1 MTRHETIEKA
11 TNWMEETA
19 KDPKH
24 GYDQI
29 YRWGQKGDYDCSA
42 AVITAWDKAGV
53 DLKNDGEDKTGIWP
67 KKGGV
72 NTSWDIG
79 SGLLKNGFKDISDK
93 VNFRTGEGLKRGDVL
108 VAKGHHVAMY
118 CGDGKEVEASINEK
132 RTATGGKPGD
142 QTGREF
148 LIRSY
153 RNYPWTN
160 VYRYEGGVDE
170 KVDKKPVKAK
180 ATFNDHTHLKVTAH
194 NGLNIRK
201 APVNGQII
209 TAIPF
214 GSLVSYDDDR
224 NKEGAWFPVDKYKV
238 AGQSEWKKIKGY
250 CSSKFLKEV

>member
-1 MTRHETIEKA
+1 MTRQETIEKA
-11 TNWMEETA
+11 TDWMEKTA
-19 KDPKH
+19 KDNDH

-132 RTATGGKPGD
+132 RTEPYG
-142 QTGREF
+142 
-148 LIRSY
+148 
-153 RNYPWTN
+153 
-160 VYRYEGGVDE
+160 
-170 KVDKKPVKAK
+170 
-180 ATFNDHTHLKVTAH
+180 
-194 NGLNIRK
+194 
-201 APVNGQII
+201 
-209 TAIPF
+209 
-214 GSLVSYDDDR
+214 
-224 NKEGAWFPVDKYKV
+224 
-238 AGQSEWKKIKGY
+238 
-250 CSSKFLKEV
+250 

>member
-1 MTRHETIEKA
+1 MATIQETIEKA
-11 TNWMEETA
+11 TDWMESTA

-24 GYDQI
+24 GYDQT

-67 KKGGV
+67 KKGGA

-79 SGLLKNGFKDISDK
+79 SVLLKHGFKEVLDVHFS
-93 VNFRTGEGLKRGDVL
+93 TGEGLKRGDVL

-118 CGDGKEVEASINEK
+118 CGSGKEVEASINEK

-160 VYRYEGGVDE
+160 AYRYVGDE
-170 KVDKKPVKAK
+170 KPDTVKTKIVDTKPI
-180 ATFNDHTHLKVTAH
+180 NLDHIHFKVTAE

-201 APVNGQII
+201 KPYGLII
-209 TAIPF
+209 KALPYK
-214 GSLVSYDDDR
+214 SLVSFDDDQ
-224 NKEGAWFPVDKYKV
+224 KAIDGWKAIDKYKV
-238 AGQSEWKKIKGY
+238 PGGEWKKLNGY
-250 CSSKFLKEV
+250 CSSKWLEKV

>member
-1 MTRHETIEKA
+1 MTRQQTIEKA
-11 TNWMEETA
+11 TDWMESTA

-67 KKGGV
+67 KKGGA

-79 SGLLKNGFKDISDK
+79 SVLLKHGFKEVIGVHFS
-93 VNFRTGEGLKRGDVL
+93 TGEGLKRGDVL

-118 CGDGKEVEASINEK
+118 CGNGKEVEASINEK

-148 LIRSY
+148 LIRKY

-160 VYRYEGGVDE
+160 VYRYYGGEAEAKNE
-170 KVDKKPVKAK
+170 KVETAL
-180 ATFNDHTHLKVTAH
+180 DHIHFKVTAT
-194 NGLNIRK
+194 NGLNVRK
-201 APVNGQII
+201 KPDGTII
-209 TAIPF
+209 TALPYK
-214 GSLVSYDDDR
+214 SLVSFDDDQ
-224 NKEGAWFPVDKYKV
+224 KAVDGWKAIDKYKV
-238 AGQSEWKKIKGY
+238 PGGEWKKLNGY
-250 CSSKFLKEV
+250 CSSKWLEKA